1 MITSTIILM
10 MVSISLILDVL
21 DKTNLVRVL
30 TLVVSISAS
39 CLKVLQE
46 VLSGRLPLT
55 TSTLVVRRKAHTLGW
70 TLKQISTLGTLLK
83 A

>member
-1 MITSTIILM
+1 MTTNTIILM

-39 CLKVLQE
+39 CLKASQE

-55 TSTLVVRRKAHTLGW
+55 TSTLVVRRKAHTQG
-70 TLKQISTLGTLLK
+70 
-83 A
+83 